1 MPWNSI
7 RSFNFLDWRSFSG
20 QATSSNSLFFIPTE
34 LVFDTPLEMRARMT
48 HTVGMTTIP
57 ASLSIVVPVYNEEA
71 NVPALARQLPEAL
84 AATGRVY
91 EVLLV
96 DDGSRDASWDRLKEA
111 AGAYPHFR
119 LIRFRRNFGQTA
131 AMSAGIDAARHEV
144 IVTLD
149 ADLQNDPADIPRL
162 LAEMERNSYAVVSGW
177 RQDRQDPFWSRRLP
191 SMIANGLISR
201 ITGVKLH
208 DYGCTLKAYRR
219 DVLRGVRLYGEM
231 HRFIPALCSW
241 VGGEIAEV
249 VVSHHPRRA
258 GKSKYGI
265 GRTFR
270 VILDLFTVKF
280 LLRFTGG
287 PMQLFGKI
295 AFAFGGA
302 GALMLLVVGLD
313 RLFGGGTA
321 GHLYLIKRPF
331 WIITPFMLL
340 AFCMQFLS
348 MGLLAEVQIR
358 TYHESQNKPIYAIR
372 ETFDS
377 PGS

>member
-1 MPWNSI
+1 
-7 RSFNFLDWRSFSG
+7 
-20 QATSSNSLFFIPTE
+20 
-34 LVFDTPLEMRARMT
+34 
-48 HTVGMTTIP
+48 MTT
-57 ASLSIVVPVYNEEA
+57 ALSSLSVVVPVFNEEA
-71 NVPALARQLPEAL
+71 NVPALAQKLHDAL
-84 AATGRVY
+84 SALGRTY

-96 DDGSRDASWDRLKEA
+96 DDGSRDATWARLKEA
-111 AGAYPHFR
+111 AARHPRFR

-131 AMSAGIDAARHEV
+131 AMSAGIDAARNDV

-149 ADLQNDPADIPRL
+149 ADLQNDPADIPL
-162 LAEMERNSYAVVSGW
+162 LLEEMEDNGYAVVSGW
-177 RQDRQDPFWSRRLP
+177 RKDRKDAFLNRRLP
-191 SMIANGLISR
+191 SMLANGLISR

-219 DVLRGVRLYGEM
+219 EVLQGIRLYGEM

-241 VGGEIAEV
+241 VGGDIAEV
-249 VVSHHPRRA
+249 VVSHHPRVA
-258 GKSKYGI
+258 GQSKYGI

-302 GALMLLVVGLD
+302 ALLMLAVVAFD
-313 RLFGGGTA
+313 RLFGGGGA
-321 GHLYLIKRPF
+321 DYLIKRPF

-358 TYHESQNKPIYAIR
+358 TYHESQDKRIYAIR
-372 ETFDS
+372 ETFGS
-377 PGS
+377 PAS